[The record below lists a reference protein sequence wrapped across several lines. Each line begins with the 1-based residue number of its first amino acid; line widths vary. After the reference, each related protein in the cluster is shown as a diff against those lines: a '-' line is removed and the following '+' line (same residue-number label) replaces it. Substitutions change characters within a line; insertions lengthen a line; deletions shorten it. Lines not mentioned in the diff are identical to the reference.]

1 MRVII
6 SSKCLYFF
14 EDSPPDPTS
23 LEALFGL
30 DQLVECRAT
39 QAKTSKRYLYYRDR
53 DSDTEK
59 LCIFPYSYSYSVS
72 CIICKSERRGWS

>member
-1 MRVII
+1 MDATDRSKIIYIFSSRLVAYEKFSTGSPLSEKMRVII
-6 SSKCLYFF
+6 SSQCLYFF

-39 QAKTSKRYLYYRDR
+39 QAKTS
-53 DSDTEK
+53 
-59 LCIFPYSYSYSVS
+59 
-72 CIICKSERRGWS
+72 

>member
-1 MRVII
+1 MDATDRSKIIYIFSSRLVAYEKFSTGSLSGEMRVII
-6 SSKCLYFF
+6 SSQCLYFF

-39 QAKTSKRYLYYRDR
+39 QAKTS
-53 DSDTEK
+53 
-59 LCIFPYSYSYSVS
+59 
-72 CIICKSERRGWS
+72 